1 MLAWGEL
8 ATAAEQVPRPA
19 MMELRNLAVT
29 KHAKNGFT
37 LKWLKQTAACALP
50 AVEAEELRANIA
62 GRERCKTLSLR
73 AGGAAARDYG
83 AGPATL
89 VSLATLGAFLPAAEA
104 KKFSH
109 EDVWE
114 ADLVPG
120 AGRLLALHRLR
131 HLLSQDLRLATNTT
145 KLASGRATAWRLLC
159 GITRPRWTRGS
170 LPSASTKCCVL
181 PWRFG
186 RATRYSRERMRSTRS
201 EPASG
206 LCALSWRTTKRTL
219 DRLAL
224 APRATPCNEA
234 PLTYSGS
241 AKPLLCLRAAAS
253 LPGCPCIYLSDANLD
268 DAGQITAGEGLP
280 VQYAELLLRVTA
292 KDPVQE
298 CNEAERGVRI
308 IFECADAT
316 QPDIRA
322 DLMWVV
328 SVRDSLAIARQRP
341 DTLLRVVAKPHVL
354 FDTDGEPS
362 LRHWQVIF
370 QFPAAD
376 GDIEPFARRRAW
388 QLSLDSQP
396 SLEIKRL

>member
-1 MLAWGEL
+1 M
-8 ATAAEQVPRPA
+8 
-19 MMELRNLAVT
+19 
-29 KHAKNGFT
+29 
-37 LKWLKQTAACALP
+37 
-50 AVEAEELRANIA
+50 
-62 GRERCKTLSLR
+62 
-73 AGGAAARDYG
+73 
-83 AGPATL
+83 

-114 ADLVPG
+114 APFCTLAHLQTLSRVPEDSWHYTG
-120 AGRLLALHRLR
+120 CATCFRKTCDKHDEAGVRPCYSLE
-131 HLLSQDLRLATNTT
+131 ATVWDH
-145 KLASGRATAWRLLC
+145 AATLDA
-159 GITRPRWTRGS
+159 
-170 LPSASTKCCVL
+170 SASTKCCVL

-186 RATRYSRERMRSTRS
+186 RATRYSRDRMRSTIS

-206 LCALSWRTTKRTL
+206 LCASSSHSGPTGSRAARNTL
-219 DRLAL
+219 QVVHVR
-224 APRATPCNEA
+224 EA

-268 DAGQITAGEGLP
+268 DAGQITAGEDLP

-396 SLEIKRL
+396 SLEIKRLQEDAMAMTPLTKVARVKEALTSPSFRA